1 LSTRFDRSSP
11 PDGEVPELRS
21 EFLMQVS
28 AELEGSLVIPD
39 APLGTRRILHAKSG
53 SFSGPGLQG
62 EVLPGGGDWV
72 LDRRDG
78 VAELDIRF
86 TLRTCDGQLI
96 CLRSPGI
103 FDTPPQIRQRIR
115 NGEDMDPAEYYF
127 RTSPVFET
135 GSEKYSRLNRLV
147 AVGVGRRTATGM
159 VTDIF
164 EVK

>member
-1 LSTRFDRSSP
+1 M
-11 PDGEVPELRS
+11 PELRT
-21 EFLMQVS
+21 EFLMQLRVQ
-28 AELEGSLVIPD
+28 LEAALVVPD
-39 APLGTRRILHAKSG
+39 APLGTRRILGAKG
-53 SFSGPGLQG
+53 GAFSGPGCQG

-86 TLRTCDGQLI
+86 ALRTDDGQVI
-96 CLRSPGI
+96 YMHCRGM
-103 FDTPPQIRQRIR
+103 FHAPPQMRQRMR
-115 NGEDMDPAEYYF
+115 NGEEPDPAEYYF

-135 GSEKYSRLNRLV
+135 GSAKYGRLNRLV
-147 AVGVGRRTATGM
+147 AVGVGRRTASGM

>member
-1 LSTRFDRSSP
+1 M
-11 PDGEVPELRS
+11 PELRT
-21 EFLMQVS
+21 EFLMQLS
-28 AELEGSLVIPD
+28 AELEAPLVIPD

-53 SFSGPGLQG
+53 SFAGPGLQG
-62 EVLPGGGDWV
+62 ELLPGGGDWV

-86 TLRTCDGQLI
+86 TLRTDDGQLI
-96 CLRSPGI
+96 YVSCRGI
-103 FDTPPQIRQRIR
+103 FDMPPQVRQRIR
-115 NGEDMDPAEYYF
+115 GGEDVNPAEYYF

-135 GSEKYSRLNRLV
+135 GSEKYSRLNRLL
-147 AVGVGRRTATGM
+147 AVGVGRRTAIGM